1 MWGQVSRWFTVPGL
15 RPALVAPPGPPR
27 ELLGKWGAAISG
39 HRSSRLRRGSGSVF
53 ALRDGSW
60 VPAKS

>member
-1 MWGQVSRWFTVPGL
+1 MGTGEQVVYCPGSQTGFGG
-15 RPALVAPPGPPR
+15 PPGPPR